1 MLPLTLAEEG
11 KEYTIRKVS
20 GSPEVKQH
28 LGDMGFVIGG
38 TVTIVTSNS
47 GNVIVNVKNVRI
59 AIGKEMAQ
67 KVMI

>member
-28 LGDMGFVIGG
+28 LYDMGFVIGG